1 MFQSML
7 TAVLDAGYAARFV
20 ARGDSMH
27 PTIRDGEALHIER
40 CDPRSLRVGEIVL
53 ARAERGLTAHRV
65 VSVRCDTAQIVTRGD
80 NCPIPDPP
88 LDPGQIVGRVVRVER
103 NRARIG
109 LLSASRR
116 LLRVIRT
123 AVRW

>member
-7 TAVLDAGYAARFV
+7 TAVLDAGYVARFV

-27 PTIRDGEALHIER
+27 PAIRDGEALHVQR
-40 CDPRSLRVGEIVL
+40 CDPADLRVGEIVL
-53 ARAERGLTAHRV
+53 ARMERGLTAHRIV
-65 VSVRCDTAQIVTRGD
+65 RVRCDTAEIVTRGD

-109 LLSASRR
+109 LLGTSRR
-116 LLRVIRT
+116 LLRVIR
-123 AVRW
+123 ASVRW